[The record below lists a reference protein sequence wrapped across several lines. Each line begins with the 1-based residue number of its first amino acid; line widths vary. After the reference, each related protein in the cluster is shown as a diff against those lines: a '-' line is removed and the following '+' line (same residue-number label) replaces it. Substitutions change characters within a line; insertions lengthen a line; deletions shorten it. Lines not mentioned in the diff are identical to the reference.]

1 MFQVLRSWYRSLL
14 SDPNSATFFIIITFL
29 FTVIYFYSGIFMP
42 ILVALG
48 VSYILEAPISFLE
61 RKNILRRTIST
72 YIVIILF
79 FSSLV
84 LFGIYVGPSIASQ
97 GSDLVNKI
105 PSILTQ
111 TSDYI
116 KAKVEEYPNI
126 FEHIDIDSISAQIT
140 DSITSYSTE
149 FIKTNLL
156 GYLMNVTSFIMYL
169 ILIPLLAFFML
180 KDKHVLIDGVKGF
193 FPPNLKLASDMWNKM
208 NIQLMNYVSGKF
220 IHIIVIAV
228 LNFIIFY
235 CFGLNYA
242 ILLGLAVGLSVLIPV
257 VGAGIVSAPVALVAF
272 TQFGVDST
280 FWTLLGVYGLGL
292 ALDANL
298 ITPMLFSEK
307 MKLHPFVILASVLV
321 FGSMWGFWG
330 VFFAIPLATF
340 FKTLYLNW
348 PRGKYIDSGTVGSE
362 AEIVAEERTVA
373 RNAKDDL
380 DEAISALSSAKEK
393 LGRVLDDI
401 DRIECTEVQDADLSS
416 SVPEDQRQQNEEAS
430 ERQS

>member
-84 LFGIYVGPSIASQ
+84 LFCIYVGPSIASQ

-348 PRGKYIDSGTVGSE
+348 PRGKYIDSGAAGSE
-362 AEIVAEERTVA
+362 ADIVAEERTAA

-380 DEAISALSSAKEK
+380 DEAVSALSSAREK

-416 SVPEDQRQQNEEAS
+416 SVPDQRQQNEEAS